1 MMSILP
7 NGCGIGPGGQVVF
20 GERGVLSPGW
30 KAAIAMLE
38 LEAKIAACQVQELC
52 HEGDVP
58 TEESSALLSRID
70 SCEAAVLLLR
80 AHGRGLGLDV

>member
-1 MMSILP
+1 MSTLP

-38 LEAKIAACQVQELC
+38 LEAKIAANEVAELC

-58 TEESSALLSRID
+58 TEESSALLSRIHG
-70 SCEAAVLLLR
+70 CEVAVSLLQV
-80 AHGRGLGLDV
+80 HGLGLGLDV